1 MEEISSLKE
10 ECSIISF
17 QQKYFVFIVCW
28 YDLGGIPVS
37 GFKGLA
43 QAQIHVYKS
52 SIFNSKSVP
61 FSSSSSKASRNSKMN
76 RLLGFGKL
84 LNKNAW

>member
-1 MEEISSLKE
+1 MTVEKDIFHISISNNQSIFLWMLEI
-10 ECSIISF
+10 C
-17 QQKYFVFIVCW
+17 YPVF
-28 YDLGGIPVS
+28 

-43 QAQIHVYKS
+43 QALIHVYKS